1 MGQELEYK
9 YRVADA
15 RQMEALA
22 AWLAR
27 ELGARWDLV
36 EMEST
41 YYDTPDRDLA
51 ARRWAL
57 RLRRENH
64 RTVATIKTPGPGRV
78 RGEWEVEAG
87 DLAQALP
94 ALAALGAPAAL
105 PELAQKG
112 LAPRCTARFTRR
124 RSLIAPPGFQA
135 EAALDQGELAAGGRS
150 RPFRELEI
158 EWKGGD
164 SQSMARWCE
173 TFARRWALPQ
183 EPESKLARALA
194 LAGE

>member
-9 YRVADA
+9 YRVKDA

-22 AWLAR
+22 AYLAR
-27 ELGARWDLV
+27 ALGARWEPV

-41 YYDTPDRDLA
+41 YYDTPDRDFA

-57 RLRRENH
+57 RVRRENH
-64 RTVATIKTPGPGRV
+64 RTVATVKTPGPGQV

-94 ALAALGAPAAL
+94 ALAALGAPVAL

-112 LAPRCTARFTRR
+112 LAPQCAARFTRH

-135 EAALDQGELAAGGRS
+135 EAALDQGELAAGSRS

-164 SQSMARWCE
+164 SQAMARWCG
-173 TFARRWALPQ
+173 ALAQRFGLPE